1 MLFSKSEEIKNLVG
15 EHAEAVVE
23 CYDRY
28 EEAMKNILDGCSV
41 VEIHNYTNQLRELE
55 SIADSIR
62 HKIIRSL
69 LEGGLLVDS
78 RKSLMHVIEGVDVV
92 ADITEDIIQE
102 IYMMKLELPEFTHEP
117 IMEMTRITR
126 EQLKLLIKSIKN
138 IVSKY
143 KIDKM
148 TKMIQ
153 EIEELESKVDDV
165 QHGLI
170 KELFE
175 KDYDLAYKMQVREFI
190 NLIGSMADTIEDI
203 SDSVEIIMMAR
214 KV

>member
-28 EEAMKNILDGCSV
+28 EEAMKGILDGCSV
-41 VEIHNYTNQLRELE
+41 VEIHSYTNQLRELE
-55 SIADSIR
+55 SKADSIR

-102 IYMMKLELPEFTHEP
+102 IYMMKLALPEFTHEP

-143 KIDKM
+143 KVDKM

-153 EIEELESKVDDV
+153 EIEELESNVDDV
-165 QHGLI
+165 QHDLI

>member
-28 EEAMKNILDGCSV
+28 EEAMKGILGGCSV
-41 VEIHNYTNQLRELE
+41 VEIHSYTNQLRELE
-55 SIADSIR
+55 SKADSIR

-102 IYMMKLELPEFTHEP
+102 IYMMKLALPEFTHEP

-143 KIDKM
+143 KVDKM

-153 EIEELESKVDDV
+153 EIEELESNVDDV
-165 QHGLI
+165 QHDLI